1 MTDLPAEE
9 EQDEEEEKQ
18 QGSDCEHG
26 SGGGQEFLV
35 PLGMR
40 LSERAEIVQRA
51 NIAFRKS

>member
-26 SGGGQEFLV
+26 PGGGQEFLV